1 MFKTIIIMKRVL
13 YFAFILIAVSCNNEV
28 MEFEGYKESETTI
41 QAKTRSINEAIEIA
55 NNAAQEFFGITRAGG
70 GRIVDVNNVDIITS
84 SLTRSSGNNDTLLYI
99 VNYEDNNGFAVISA
113 SRNADALLA
122 VTEQGSYNPDSE
134 NVGFNMFMDM
144 AEIYSAR
151 TILPPT
157 DDEENTLLPIKE
169 YKETFDTIA
178 NITVLPKVEVQWGQ
192 GEFEGAY
199 SPNMYS
205 GCSNTAMAQIFSYF
219 CYPTQ
224 IEITFQEGNNYFLSL
239 DWDAIKMHNR
249 RHFNYYCSANSYAHN
264 ALGLLCRQLGVLN
277 NSIYYDDA
285 TSTNYE
291 NVHSTFSSLGYT
303 VSSINDYESS
313 SLTDILN
320 SDKIIFM
327 RGRTYNGET
336 NDYVGHAWVV
346 DGAKKLSVTCSSW
359 TRNLGTYFWELLS
372 QSTSTEEYYHINW
385 GNDGICNG
393 YFNAGVFAPGQAQ
406 IYDNTS
412 SGFVNQ
418 SNSNY
423 NSDVKYFWVTR

>member
-1 MFKTIIIMKRVL
+1 MKRIL
-13 YFAFILIAVSCNNEV
+13 YFAFILVTASCNNEI
-28 MEFEGYKESETTI
+28 MEFEEFKKPETTI
-41 QAKTRSINEAIEIA
+41 QPKTRSINEAIEIA
-55 NNAAQEFFGITRAGG
+55 NNAAQEFFGVTRAAG
-70 GRIVDVNNVDIITS
+70 GRNADVNNVDIITS
-84 SLTRSSGNNDTLLYI
+84 SLTRSSGSNDTLLYI

-113 SRNADALLA
+113 KKDADALLA
-122 VTEQGSYNPDSE
+122 VTEQGSYTPDSE
-134 NVGFNMFMDM
+134 NIGFNMFMDM
-144 AEIYSAR
+144 AQAYAAKS
-151 TILPPT
+151 ILPPGV
-157 DDEENTLLPIKE
+157 EEGGTLFPIKE

-205 GCSNTAMAQIFSYF
+205 GCSNTAMAQILSYF

-249 RHFNYYCSANSYAHN
+249 RHWNFYCYANTDAHN

-327 RGRTYNGET
+327 RGRTYNSET
-336 NDYVGHAWVV
+336 NDYIGHAWVV
-346 DGAKKLSVTCSSW
+346 DGARKLSVTCSSW
-359 TRNLGTYFWELLS
+359 TRNLGNGFWELLS
-372 QSTSTEEYYHINW
+372 QSTSTDEYYHMNW
-385 GNDGICNG
+385 GYDGNCNG

-412 SGFVNQ
+412 LGFTNK
-418 SNSNY
+418 NDSNY
-423 NSDVKYFWVTR
+423 KFDAKYFWVTL